1 LITRETIQ
9 EIQSRIDIVD
19 VITGFVKL
27 KKRGSYYLGNCP
39 FHHEKTPSFTVTP
52 SKEIFKCFGCGKSG
66 NAIGFLMDHEK
77 YSYVETLHWL
87 AARYNISIEETE
99 STPEQKAFFQASDSL
114 FAINHF
120 ARDFFSNQL
129 YENELGTDIALP
141 YLQERGFR
149 NEIIEKFQIGYDPD
163 QRDLFANA
171 ALKNQYQQD
180 WLLKTGLVVQRD
192 GQLIDNY
199 RGRIIFP
206 IHNQSGKVVGF
217 GARVI
222 KTNDKSPKYIN
233 TPENELYSKSK
244 ILYGLYFAK
253 TAIDRL
259 DECLLVEGYTDVVSL
274 NQAGIENVVAS
285 GGTALTVDQLR
296 LIKKFT
302 KNLTILYDGDGAGVK
317 AALRG
322 LDLAIEEGLQ
332 VRLALIP
339 DNEDPDSYVR
349 KLGAE
354 SFRDFIQKEK
364 KDFILFQLG
373 VALREPNPDSNH
385 KAKLVQQMA
394 ETISKLN
401 KSEEFTRRQ
410 DYIKQVAEM
419 LKIEEDGL
427 NALVNKFIREK
438 IQKEQQKI
446 ARDQPEMPD
455 SEPFP
460 DLELTEIGQLTQ
472 PDEPHE
478 KALIGSLLEFG
489 NKPWDDHQNVAAFII
504 TQVTELGLDQ
514 QFSSPLL
521 QKIYLLYCEMHL
533 SGLNTDSKEFLYH
546 EDQEVSK
553 IAVDLLQ
560 EPEQISP
567 NWSRKYEGKILSR
580 EDLYREEISSVLIYL
595 QLRKIKKLIVENQQE
610 LSQTNDPEAQLL
622 MLQTHQALKSME
634 TSLTEQIGT
643 VIYK

>member
-1 LITRETIQ
+1 MITRETIL

-19 VITGFVKL
+19 VISGFVKL

-87 AARYNISIEETE
+87 AARYNITIEETE

-120 ARDFFSNQL
+120 ARDFFCNQL
-129 YENELGTDIALP
+129 HEHELGIDIALP
-141 YLQERGFR
+141 YLHERGFR

-171 ALKNQYQQD
+171 AIKNQYQQE

-222 KTNDKSPKYIN
+222 RTNDKSPKYIN

-354 SFRDFIQKEK
+354 GFSDFIQKEK

-373 VALREPNPDSNH
+373 IALREPNPDSNH

-446 ARDQPEMPD
+446 ARDQPEFHD

-460 DLELTEIGQLTQ
+460 ELELTEIGQLTQ

-478 KALIGSLLEFG
+478 KALISSLLEFG
-489 NKPWDDHQNVAAFII
+489 NKSWDDQQNVAAFII
-504 TQVTELGLDQ
+504 SQVTELGLDQ
-514 QFSSPLL
+514 QFSSAPL
-521 QKIYLLYCEMHL
+521 QKIYHLYLEKHS
-533 SGLNTDSKEFLYH
+533 SGHNTDSKAFLYH
-546 EDQEVSK
+546 EDPEISK

-580 EDLYREEISSVLIYL
+580 EDLYREDISSVLLYL
-595 QLRKIKKLIVENQQE
+595 QLRKIKKLILENQQE